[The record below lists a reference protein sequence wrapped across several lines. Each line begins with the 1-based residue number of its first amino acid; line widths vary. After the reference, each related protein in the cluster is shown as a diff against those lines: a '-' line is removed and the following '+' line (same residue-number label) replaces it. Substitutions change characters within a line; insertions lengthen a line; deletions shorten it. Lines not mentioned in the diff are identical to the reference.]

1 MSLLQLPSFKEI
13 APMQENETDMLFK
26 VEVVDPPFFCPHC
39 GTMPD
44 LLAKTTPFYKHGKKE
59 QLIMDMPIRMKRV
72 GILVHRYRYKCRDC
86 NTTFWEWLL
95 DADEKRKMTNRL
107 MNFIQQQ
114 SMQRTF
120 LDVAELTG
128 VTEGTVR
135 NVFRDYVEKKE
146 QEHEFITPKWLGID
160 EIYVIKKPRLILT
173 NIEERTVYDLVDNR
187 KQENVIKR
195 LEAIP
200 DRQNIECVTMDM
212 WYPYRRSVHKCM
224 PNAEVIVDKFH
235 VVRMGN
241 NALENVRKKVRLN
254 ASSAERKALMH
265 DRKIL
270 LKRNHDLDERGLFLM
285 EVWLDKFPDL
295 RTAYDLKERFYGIW
309 DCPTKSEAIDT
320 YREWLEDLQQ
330 APMLVQN
337 AFSDIPTAFEN
348 WGNEIL
354 NYFDLGLTNAY
365 TESLNSIIRK
375 IDQSG
380 RGYSFDVL
388 RAKLLFNE
396 KLHKTRTKRFNREV
410 FHHMYYHDFNRERT
424 VEVEEILNYGVD
436 FSTLLAYLEQED

>member
-26 VEVVDPPFFCPHC
+26 VELAEPPFFCPHC
-39 GTMPD
+39 GSLPNM
-44 LLAKTTPFYKHGKKE
+44 YKHGKKE

-72 GILVHRYRYKCRDC
+72 GIAVQRIRYKCREC
-86 NTTFWEWLL
+86 NATHWETMY
-95 DADEKRKMTNRL
+95 DVDEKRKMTSRL
-107 MNFIQQQ
+107 VDYIEQQ
-114 SMQRTF
+114 SMKRTF
-120 LDVAELTG
+120 LDVAEMVG

-135 NVFRDYVEKKE
+135 NIFRDYVTRKE
-146 QEHEFITPKWLGID
+146 DEHEFVTPKWLGID

-173 NIEERTVYDLVDNR
+173 NIGERTVYDMVDNR

-212 WYPYRRSVHKCM
+212 WYPYRRSVHQCM
-224 PNAEVIVDKFH
+224 PNAEVVVDKFH

-241 NALENVRKKVRLN
+241 IALENVRKKVRHN

-270 LKRNHDLDERGLFLM
+270 LKRNRDIDTHGQILLG
-285 EVWLDKFPDL
+285 VWLGRFPEL
-295 RTAYDLKERFYGIW
+295 QIAYDLKERFYGIW
-309 DCPTKSEAIDT
+309 DCADKGEAIET
-320 YREWLEDLQQ
+320 YRLWLEDLKN
-330 APMLVQN
+330 APELVKS
-337 AFSDIPTAFEN
+337 AFSEIPKAFTN
-348 WGNEIL
+348 WGNEIF

-380 RGYSFDVL
+380 RGYSFEVL

-396 KLHKTRTKRFNREV
+396 SLHKKRKVRFNWNA
-410 FHHMYYHDFNRERT
+410 FNKTFMPT
-424 VEVEEILNYGVD
+424 VEQFIEKEFNYGVD
-436 FSTLLAYLEQED
+436 FSTLLDYLEQED